1 MKLRL
6 LSLSLLLLA
15 CSLTKAQTYVS
26 TSNKQT
32 CYWVTS
38 SKLFD
43 KCGTNDEFS
52 SMFVINADQTI
63 ITHTTNDIK
72 SSYYV
77 NSKDYMTEC
86 NCYTYSVTS
95 DVGNKYTFFM
105 DFDKNA
111 VKILSSGHT
120 DESDDYL
127 ILFTI
132 KKHWTE

>member
-15 CSLTKAQTYVS
+15 ASLTKAQTHVS
-26 TSNKQT
+26 TSYKQT
-32 CYWVTS
+32 CYWVPST
-38 SKLFD
+38 KLFD

-95 DVGNKYTFFM
+95 DVGNKYTFF
-105 DFDKNA
+105 FDYGKSA
-111 VKILSSGHT
+111 IKIMSSGH
-120 DESDDYL
+120 DNSADDYL
-127 ILFTI
+127 ILYGI
-132 KKHWTE
+132 KSHWSE